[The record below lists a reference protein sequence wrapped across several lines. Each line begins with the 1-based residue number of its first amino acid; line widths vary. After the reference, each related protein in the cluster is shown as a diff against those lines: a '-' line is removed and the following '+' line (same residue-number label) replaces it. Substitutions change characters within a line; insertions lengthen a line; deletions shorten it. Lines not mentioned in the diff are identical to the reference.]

1 MNAPGEKLLIRLW
14 DTLERAL
21 GGLMSPWQIRRIG
34 QARAAAQRDGML
46 ALAQAERDIEEIRF
60 GRKVFTADWQL
71 VEASSLGI
79 ERSSPEASELAVLA
93 ATTQSQLVLREIR
106 GDRNVSAAV
115 SHAEAD
121 LRNDPQEPPERTV
134 DEDWLY
140 RWRDSASDVSA
151 EELQALWGRVL
162 AGEVK
167 SPGTFSLRTLEFLR
181 TLSKEE
187 ARRIEKL
194 APFVVDGDFV
204 FKGDRGLLE
213 KAGITLGFLLGL
225 QDLGIVQT
233 QALQKP
239 WTSSSAE
246 EFKVGLIA
254 YTRALVVTHPDPT
267 KELSLRGYR
276 LTSLGG
282 QVLKIGKFAPCE
294 SFLRSLGRAIRDLDF
309 NVAIAQWEWVTET
322 KGRYFNVEEL

>member
-1 MNAPGEKLLIRLW
+1 MNAPGERLLIRLW
-14 DTLERAL
+14 ETLEKAL

-34 QARAAAQRDGML
+34 QARAASQRDEML
-46 ALAQAERDIEEIRF
+46 SLAQVERDIEEIRS
-60 GRKVFTADWQL
+60 GHKVFTADWQL
-71 VEASSLGI
+71 VEASSLET
-79 ERSSPEASELAVLA
+79 ERSSPEASELAFLA
-93 ATTQSQLVLREIR
+93 ATTQSKLVLREIR

-115 SHAEAD
+115 SHAEAN

-140 RWRDSASDVSA
+140 RWRDSASNVSA

-181 TLSKEE
+181 TLSKED

-204 FKGDRGLLE
+204 FKGDRDLLE

-225 QDLGIVQT
+225 QDLGVVQT
-233 QALQKP
+233 QALQRP
-239 WTSSSAE
+239 RGSWTPD
-246 EFKVGLIA
+246 EFKLGVIA
-254 YTRALVVTHPDPT
+254 YTRALIVTHPDPT
-267 KELSLRGYR
+267 KELSLEGYR

-282 QVLKIGKFAPCE
+282 QVIKIGTFTPCE
-294 SFLRSLGRAIRDLDF
+294 SYLRSLGRAIRDLDF
-309 NVAIAQWEWVTET
+309 HVVIAQWEWVTET
-322 KGRYFNVEEL
+322 EGRYFSVEEL